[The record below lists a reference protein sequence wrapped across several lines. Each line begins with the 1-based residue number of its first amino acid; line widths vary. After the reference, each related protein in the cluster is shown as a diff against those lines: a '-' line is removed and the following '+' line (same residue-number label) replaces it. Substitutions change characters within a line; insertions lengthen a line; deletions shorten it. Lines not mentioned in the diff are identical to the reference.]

1 MTVYKGDVVPRAADQ
16 VPAKGHIGLT
26 VLGSIALGLAI
37 GVALCFGVFGGSEE
51 ATITGAALL
60 ALGCGMLTLFL
71 VARRLTDQPQPWALA
86 PGVGVGLA
94 GLALL
99 ILTPGDRMLRWLG
112 WLWPLLLA
120 LLVVW
125 SVRGARRSLHN
136 WSRRAL
142 LYPAFVV
149 LGLVAVGGAYETV
162 AAAAS
167 SNPPPSTGRTYTVA
181 GHSLYLNCVGSG
193 SPTVVLF
200 NGHQERTPS
209 WGWVQPAVALETQV
223 CAFDRAG
230 EGWSGDGVGSQ
241 DAHELSD
248 DVHGLLAAAHVPG
261 PYVVAGH
268 SVGGTYALAYAMD
281 FPSDVAGVALIDSS
295 TPYQFDLPD
304 YPGFYALWRRVGA
317 TLPSLAR
324 AGIARLSLG
333 RGSSL
338 PDDARRSAQL
348 FAASPRELRA
358 DRVEF
363 AELRTVFEQTKELR
377 SLGEKPLYVLTAG
390 TGSQAGWAR
399 AQAKLAALSSNAVHR
414 TVDDATHAAFLDDER
429 FAGAS
434 SQAIRAVV
442 RAVRARTSVQR

>member
-1 MTVYKGDVVPRAADQ
+1 

-26 VLGSIALGLAI
+26 VLGSIALGLAL
-37 GVALCFGVFGGSEE
+37 GAALCFGVFGGREE
-51 ATITGAALL
+51 ATITGAALV
-60 ALGCGMLTLFL
+60 ALGCGILTLFFA
-71 VARRLTDQPQPWALA
+71 ARRLTDQPQPWALA
-86 PGVGVGLA
+86 PGIGVGIA

-99 ILTPGDRMLRWLG
+99 ILTPGDRVLRWLG

-162 AAAAS
+162 AETTT
-167 SNPPPSTGRTYTVA
+167 SNPAPLTGRTYTVA
-181 GHSLYLNCVGSG
+181 GHSLYLNCAGSG
-193 SPTVVLF
+193 SPTVILF
-200 NGHQERTPS
+200 NGHMERTPS
-209 WGWVQPAVALETQV
+209 WAWVQPDVARETRA
-223 CAFDRAG
+223 CTFDRAG
-230 EGWSGDGVGSQ
+230 QAWSGEGVGTQ

-248 DVHGLLAAAHVPG
+248 DVHALLAAARVPG
-261 PYVVAGH
+261 PYVVSGH
-268 SVGGTYALAYAMD
+268 SVGGPYALAYAMD

-295 TPYQFDLPD
+295 TPYQFELPD

-324 AGIARLSLG
+324 AGIARLTLG

-338 PDDARRSAQL
+338 PPDARRSAQL

-358 DRVEF
+358 NRVEF
-363 AELRTVFEQTKELR
+363 AELRTVFEQTKGLR
-377 SLGEKPLYVLTAG
+377 SLGKKPLYVLSAG
-390 TGSQAGWAR
+390 TGSQAGWAP
-399 AQAKLAALSSNAVHR
+399 AQAKLAALSSNAVQR
-414 TVDDATHAAFLDDER
+414 TVDDATHEALLDDKR
-429 FAGAS
+429 FAAES
-434 SQAIRAVV
+434 SQAIQAVV
-442 RAVRARTSVQR
+442 RAVRGRTPVRR

>member
-1 MTVYKGDVVPRAADQ
+1 
-16 VPAKGHIGLT
+16 VPARGQIGLT
-26 VLGSIALGLAI
+26 VLGSVALGLAL

-51 ATITGAALL
+51 ATITGAALV

-71 VARRLTDQPQPWALA
+71 LARRLTDQPQPWALA
-86 PGVGVGLA
+86 PGIGVVLA

-99 ILTPGDRMLRWLG
+99 ILTPGDRALRWLG
-112 WLWPLLLA
+112 WVWPLLLA

-149 LGLVAVGGAYETV
+149 LGLVAVGGAYETI
-162 AAAAS
+162 AQATS
-167 SNPPPSTGRTYTVA
+167 SNPAPSTGRTYTVA
-181 GHSLYLNCVGSG
+181 GHSLYLSCAGSG
-193 SPTVVLF
+193 SPTVILF
-200 NGHQERTPS
+200 NGHIERTPS
-209 WGWVQPAVALETQV
+209 WAWIQPDVARETRV

-230 EGWSGDGVGSQ
+230 QGWSGEGVGSQ

-248 DVHGLLAAAHVPG
+248 DVHALLAAARVPG

-268 SVGGTYALAYAMD
+268 SVGGPYALAYAMD
-281 FPSDVAGVALIDSS
+281 FPLDVAGVALIDSS

-324 AGIARLSLG
+324 AGIARLTLG

-338 PDDARRSAQL
+338 PPDARRAAEH

-358 DRVEF
+358 NRVEF
-363 AELRTVFEQTKELR
+363 AELRTVFEQTKGLR
-377 SLGEKPLYVLTAG
+377 SLGKKPLYVLSAG
-390 TGSQAGWAR
+390 TDSQAGWAP
-399 AQAKLAALSSNAVHR
+399 AQAKLAALSLNAVQR
-414 TVDDATHAAFLDDER
+414 TVDDATHQALLDEER
-429 FAGAS
+429 FAGES

-442 RAVRARTSVQR
+442 RAVRDRTSVQR

>member
-1 MTVYKGDVVPRAADQ
+1 MVSGAEDQ
-16 VPAKGHIGLT
+16 VAANRGHIGLT

-99 ILTPGDRMLRWLG
+99 ILTPGDRVLRWLG

-120 LLVVW
+120 LVVIW

-142 LYPAFVV
+142 LYPASVV

-193 SPTVVLF
+193 SPTVILF
-200 NGHQERTPS
+200 NGYQERTPS
-209 WGWVQPAVALETQV
+209 WAWVQPEVARETRV

-230 EGWSGDGVGSQ
+230 QGWSGEGVGSQ

-248 DVHGLLAAAHVPG
+248 DVQALLAAARVPS
-261 PYVVAGH
+261 PCVVAGH
-268 SVGGTYALAYAMD
+268 SVGGVYALAYAMD
-281 FPSDVAGVALIDSS
+281 FPSDAAGVALIDSS

-304 YPGFYALWRRVGA
+304 YPGFYALWRRVQA

-333 RGSSL
+333 RGGSL
-338 PDDARRSAQL
+338 PPDARRSAQR

-377 SLGEKPLYVLTAG
+377 SLGNKPLYVLSAG
-390 TGSQAGWAR
+390 TGSQAGWAP
-399 AQAKLAALSSNAVHR
+399 AQSKLAALSSNAVQR
-414 TVDDATHAAFLDDER
+414 TVADATHAAFLDDKR

>member
-1 MTVYKGDVVPRAADQ
+1 MEVVPRAADQ
-16 VPAKGHIGLT
+16 APAKGHIGLT

-99 ILTPGDRMLRWLG
+99 ILTPGDRVLRWLG

-136 WSRRAL
+136 WSRRAV

-162 AAAAS
+162 SAAAS
-167 SNPPPSTGRTYTVA
+167 SNPAPSTGRTYTVA
-181 GHSLYLNCVGSG
+181 GHNLYLNCVGSG
-193 SPTVVLF
+193 PPTVILF
-200 NGHQERTPS
+200 NGHMERTPS
-209 WGWVQPAVALETQV
+209 WAWVQPDVARETRV

-230 EGWSGDGVGSQ
+230 QGWSGAGVGSQ

-248 DVHGLLAAAHVPG
+248 DVHALLAAARVPR

-268 SVGGTYALAYAMD
+268 SVGGPYALAYAMD

-324 AGIARLSLG
+324 AGIARLTLG

-338 PDDARRSAQL
+338 PPEARRAAEH

-358 DRVEF
+358 NRVEF

-377 SLGEKPLYVLTAG
+377 SLGKKPLYVLTAG
-390 TGSQAGWAR
+390 TDSQAGWAG
-399 AQAKLAALSSNAVHR
+399 AQAKLAALSSNAVQR
-414 TVDDATHAAFLDDER
+414 TVDDATHAAFLEDKR
-429 FAGAS
+429 FAAES

-442 RAVRARTSVQR
+442 RAVRARTPVRR

>member
-1 MTVYKGDVVPRAADQ
+1 M
-16 VPAKGHIGLT
+16 PAKGHIGLT

-51 ATITGAALL
+51 ATITGAALV

-71 VARRLTDQPQPWALA
+71 VARRWTDQPQPWALA
-86 PGVGVGLA
+86 PGVGACLA

-99 ILTPGDRMLRWLG
+99 LLTPDDRALRWLG

-167 SNPPPSTGRTYTVA
+167 SNPAPSTGRTYTVA
-181 GHSLYLNCVGSG
+181 GHDLYLNCVGSG
-193 SPTVVLF
+193 SPTVILF
-200 NGHQERTPS
+200 NGHMERTPS
-209 WGWVQPAVALETQV
+209 WAWVQPNVARETRV
-223 CAFDRAG
+223 CTFDRAG
-230 EGWSGDGVGSQ
+230 QGWSGEGVGSQ

-248 DVHGLLAAAHVPG
+248 DVHALLAAARVPG
-261 PYVVAGH
+261 PYVIAGH
-268 SVGGTYALAYAMD
+268 SVGGPYALAYAMD

-324 AGIARLSLG
+324 AGIARLTLG

-338 PDDARRSAQL
+338 PPNARRAAEH

-358 DRVEF
+358 NRVEF

-377 SLGEKPLYVLTAG
+377 SLGKKPLYVLTAG
-390 TGSQAGWAR
+390 TDSQAGWAP
-399 AQAKLAALSSNAVHR
+399 AQAKLAALSSNAVQR
-414 TVDDATHAAFLDDER
+414 TVDDATHQAFLDDKR
-429 FAGAS
+429 FAAES

-442 RAVRARTSVQR
+442 RAVRGRTPVRR